1 MQADTSYPNNN
12 KQAANIIE
20 SAKLKA
26 ASSSAALLRGSVI
39 SEDIPISLSTPW

>member
-1 MQADTSYPNNN
+1 MQADTSYPNDN

-26 ASSSAALLRGSVI
+26 ASSSAALLRGSAI